1 MGARRDDVK
10 RLLRAIRVPALLL
23 LGVMAA
29 LPAAAREEKRSTAR
43 NHGAI
48 AYHAPSRNVGWASDR
63 RTRREAQVEALRQC
77 GHPQCEV
84 VASLNGGCAALA
96 QGGQRHFSQRGV
108 NRAEAET
115 KALRR
120 CGARCE
126 IVAWVCTR

>member
-10 RLLRAIRVPALLL
+10 RMLRAMHVPVLFL
-23 LGVMAA
+23 LGVMSA
-29 LPAAAREEKRSTAR
+29 LPAAAREEKRSTAA

-77 GHPQCEV
+77 GQPQCEV
-84 VASLNGGCAALA
+84 VASLKGGCAALA
-96 QGGQRHFSQRGV
+96 RNELRHFSQRGA
-108 NRAEAET
+108 NRAEAEA
-115 KALRR
+115 KALHR